1 MKNGSQK
8 RIAQVNGTDPWRI
21 TFDTNPDT
29 CNLHCMMCEEHS
41 NHRNTLRPQQRLMDI
56 AIIQKV
62 VESVAPHGIREI
74 IPSTMGEPLLYPHFD
89 KIISLVRQHDLKL
102 NLTTNGTFPGRG
114 VDEWAGIILPVASD
128 VKISINGATK
138 ETGEAIMCGIN
149 FEKQVWNIERFIEVR
164 DEIRRKKSTNH
175 PTVTFQVTYLERNL
189 VELPDMLRMAIDMGA
204 DRFKGHHLW
213 ITWPELENESLQ
225 RNPESRGC
233 WNRVVQRLMEIAEAH
248 RLPDGSKIV
257 LDNVYPISGNGH
269 EGGVPHH
276 WQCPFL
282 GREAWIAWD
291 GTFNVCCSPDALRR
305 TLGDFGNVTEN
316 DFMDL
321 WTGKRYRELVRNWG
335 SYDVCRKCNM
345 RKPSADLMGCT

>member
-1 MKNGSQK
+1 MKNGSQE
-8 RIAQVNGTDPWRI
+8 RIAQVKGMGPWRI

-41 NHRNTLRPQQRLMDI
+41 NHRNTLRPQRRIMDI
-56 AIIQKV
+56 TIVQKV
-62 VESVAPHGIREI
+62 VESAAPHGIREI

-89 KIISLVRQHDLKL
+89 RIISLVYQHDLKL

-138 ETGEAIMCGIN
+138 ETDEAIMSGTD

-164 DEIRRKKSTNH
+164 DEIRRIKSTNH

-189 VELPDMLRMAIDMGA
+189 AELPDLLRMAIDMGA

-213 ITWPELENESLQ
+213 ITWPELESESLR
-225 RNPESRGC
+225 RNPESRGR
-233 WNRVVQRLMEIAEAH
+233 WNRVVARLGGIVEAH

-257 LDNVYPISGNGH
+257 LDNVYPISGNGY
-269 EGGVPHH
+269 EEGVPHH

-291 GTFNVCCSPDALRR
+291 GTFNVCCAPDALRR

-316 DFMDL
+316 DFMSM
-321 WTGKRYRELVRNWG
+321 WTDKRYRELVRNWG
-335 SYDVCRKCNM
+335 SYDVCGKCNM
-345 RKPSADLMGCT
+345 RKPPEDGVGRT